1 MKRKKKKGINPS
13 GMRCPYCGKPLILR
27 SADGIYHENP
37 KNTMLY
43 VCKDYPQCDTG
54 RNAGQSGTA
63 RSAQ

>member
-37 KNTMLY
+37 KTPCFM
-43 VCKDYPQCDTG
+43 
-54 RNAGQSGTA
+54 SA
-63 RSAQ
+63 RIILSVTPM